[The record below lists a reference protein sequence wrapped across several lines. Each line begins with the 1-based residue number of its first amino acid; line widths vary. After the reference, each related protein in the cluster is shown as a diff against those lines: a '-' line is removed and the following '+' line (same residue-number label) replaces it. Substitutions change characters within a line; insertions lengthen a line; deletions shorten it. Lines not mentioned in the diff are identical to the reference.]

1 VLTLDLSNTYTGE
14 TIQFSSTHRTTSELA
29 LKTRSLVQLAMESSR
44 PGGEDAGETEEAEAL
59 SENLVIGRWRGD
71 AGIEMV
77 RLQGGGTGLAIF
89 SSGAQMNIRY
99 QIQDNTLYIVQIS
112 PNSERY
118 YHPVPYGIAR
128 QLVELAE
135 PMSWEF
141 RLFGGGMSLRGQKTA
156 TAVEY
161 SGETIVNLHQGTVR
175 DAEWTKI
182 R

>member
-1 VLTLDLSNTYTGE
+1 M
-14 TIQFSSTHRTTSELA
+14 I
-29 LKTRSLVQLAMESSR
+29 
-44 PGGEDAGETEEAEAL
+44 
-59 SENLVIGRWRGD
+59 
-71 AGIEMV
+71 
-77 RLQGGGTGLAIF
+77 RLQGGGAGLALF

-99 QIQDNTLYIVQIS
+99 EIRDNALHIVQLS

-118 YHPVPYGIAR
+118 YHPVPYNIAR

-141 RLFGGGMSLRGQKTA
+141 QLFGGGASLRGRKTA

-161 SGETIVNLHQGTVR
+161 SGDAIINLHRGAVR
-175 DAEWTKI
+175 SAEWTKI